1 MGANRYRINQLA
13 VVPTANRVTPQ
24 PIPPQSKIRFNRRR
38 GRTIDS
44 ELGFGEL
51 VISNLAVSKSKQH
64 YRSNSDFSIL
74 AATLIGQKQDENIIG
89 IS

>member
-1 MGANRYRINQLA
+1 MGANRYRISQLA

-24 PIPPQSKIRFNRRR
+24 PKPPQSKIRFNRRR
-38 GRTIDS
+38 RGTIDS

-51 VISNLAVSKSKQH
+51 VISNLVLSKSKQYH
-64 YRSNSDFSIL
+64 KSKVEFSIL
-74 AATLIGQKQDENIIG
+74 AVILIGQKEDENIIG